1 MSSGKQAA
9 AHVLEVTALCRYP
22 PESVVESS
30 GVTRALNQGGK
41 SSWRGPLAKTQK
53 KLRNDSESLDVMNV
67 HTR

>member
-30 GVTRALNQGGK
+30 GVTRALNQGG
-41 SSWRGPLAKTQK
+41 
-53 KLRNDSESLDVMNV
+53 EV
-67 HTR
+67 